1 MMMLT
6 SVWALTTSRARR
18 RGARPYTG
26 ATRPAAKATELM
38 GAITVMVAIT
48 EVGVIG
54 ESSG

>member
-1 MMMLT
+1 MLT